1 MKRFA
6 LLILYILLLSSSA
19 CAITIK
25 PALEGPPVVEPLEL
39 TMGKCFSPAISNYE
53 YRDADE
59 DKMLY
64 VFPLGSPSV
73 AMFGHVFTGMFVKTV
88 PVEHCP
94 PATDQG
100 LDVDAVIDT
109 QIERFWWYWT
119 PATPGIDPTGPGTP
133 RDFSVEITYRFI
145 LYSPEGETIDSWT
158 VVGSG
163 LYIWEYIPGTSKL
176 IVFLPESKWLS
187 AAVKLAMRDAAA
199 DFITEFRDQPKIR
212 EWIQKRDVS
221 SGERQ

>member
-19 CAITIK
+19 CTIPIK

-53 YRDADE
+53 YRSDDE
-59 DKMLY
+59 KKLLY
-64 VFPLGSPSV
+64 IFPLGPPSI
-73 AMFGHVFTGMFVKTV
+73 AMFDRVFTGMFVKTV

-109 QIERFWWYWT
+109 QIERFWWYMT
-119 PATPGIDPTGPGTP
+119 PVANSQFTS
-133 RDFSVEITYRFI
+133 RRFKVRITYRFI

-163 LYIWEYIPGTSKL
+163 LSIQEYIPGTSKV
-176 IVFLPESKWLS
+176 IVFLPEPKHLS

-199 DFITEFRDQPKIR
+199 DFITEFRDQLKIR
-212 EWIQKRDVS
+212 EWIQKWDVS

>member
-1 MKRFA
+1 
-6 LLILYILLLSSSA
+6 
-19 CAITIK
+19 
-25 PALEGPPVVEPLEL
+25 
-39 TMGKCFSPAISNYE
+39 MGKCFSPAISNYE
-53 YRDADE
+53 YREADE
-59 DKMLY
+59 DKIAF
-64 VFPLGSPSV
+64 VFPLGPPSV
-73 AMFGHVFTGMFVKTV
+73 AMFDRVFTGMFVKTV

-100 LDVDAVIDT
+100 LDVDAVIET

-119 PATPGIDPTGPGTP
+119 PATPGIVRNPS
-133 RDFSVEITYRFI
+133 RRFEVEITYRFL

-163 LYIWEYIPGTSKL
+163 LSIQEYIPGTSKV
-176 IVFLPESKWLS
+176 IVFLPEPKHLS

-199 DFITEFRDQPKIR
+199 DFITEFRDQLKIR
-212 EWIQKRDVS
+212 EWIQKWDVS

>member
-1 MKRFA
+1 MNRFA
-6 LLILYILLLSSSA
+6 FLVLWIILLSS

-53 YRDADE
+53 YRSRPRSPAPLPV
-59 DKMLY
+59 KY
-64 VFPLGSPSV
+64 IFPLGPPSV
-73 AMFGHVFTGMFVKTV
+73 AMFDRVFTGMFVKTV

-100 LDVDAVIDT
+100 LDVDAVIET
-109 QIERFWWYWT
+109 QIERFWWYIT
-119 PATPGIDPTGPGTP
+119 PVSGSILRSYDT
-133 RDFSVEITYRFI
+133 SEVKVTYRFL

-163 LYIWEYIPGTSKL
+163 LNIPKYIPGTSKF
-176 IVFLPESKWLS
+176 IEFLPEATWLS

-199 DFITEFRDQPKIR
+199 DFITEFRDRPKIR